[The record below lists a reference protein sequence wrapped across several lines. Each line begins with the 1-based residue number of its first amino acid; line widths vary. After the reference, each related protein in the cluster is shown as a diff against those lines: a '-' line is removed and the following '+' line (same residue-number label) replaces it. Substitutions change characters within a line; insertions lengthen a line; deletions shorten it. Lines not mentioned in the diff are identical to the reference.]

1 MFANEHYELI
11 DFGAG
16 RKLERFG
23 SLVLDRPSPAA
34 QQATKAKPSA
44 WNNPHARFQKTAGTA
59 GEWTSRKGVEN
70 CWPWQFGPVEVELRT
85 TPFGHVGVFPEQAE
99 NWRWLADQLAR
110 QEHGLR
116 VLNLFAYTGVSS
128 LVAAQYGAHVVHL
141 DAASNIVAWARHNA
155 KQSRLDQRPIRWIVE
170 DARKFTQRELRRGNR
185 YDAVILDPP
194 SYGHGPK
201 GESWQLSAHLA
212 ELLQDCFSLTA
223 GAPHFFLLTCHTSGM
238 STNRLAETLKQAGLP
253 SNGSLE
259 TTCLTLPTSDGRKLE
274 SGLVARWS
282 QLPNRPQRQRL
293 RTSHHFTP

>member
-23 SLVLDRPSPAA
+23 RVILDRPSPAA
-34 QQATKAKPSA
+34 QRATKAQKSI
-44 WNNPHARFQKTAGTA
+44 WNNPHARFQKITGTT
-59 GEWTSRKGVEN
+59 GKWISRNGVEN
-70 CWPWQFGPVEVELRT
+70 GWPWQFGPVEVELRT
-85 TPFGHVGVFPEQAE
+85 TPFGHVGIFPEQAE
-99 NWRWLADQLAR
+99 NWRWLRDQLAKHE
-110 QEHGLR
+110 QGLR

-128 LVAAQYGAHVVHL
+128 LVAAQCGAHVVHL

-155 KQSRLDQRPIRWIVE
+155 KQSGLDQHPIRWIVE

-201 GESWQLSAHLA
+201 GEPWQLTTHLA
-212 ELLQDCFSLTA
+212 ELLHNCLSLTA
-223 GAPHFFLLTCHTSGM
+223 GAPQFLLLTCHTSGM
-238 STNRLAETLKQAGLP
+238 ATNSLADALKQAGLP
-253 SNGSLE
+253 NPSSLE
-259 TTCLTLPTSDGRKLE
+259 TSRLTLPTSDGRKLA

-282 QLPNRPQRQRL
+282 QLPSRPEQ
-293 RTSHHFTP
+293 